1 VALGAATCAPPT
13 AGVGAVPSTE
23 TTEPE
28 IRVGLVSSGDT
39 ASVGGGGA
47 LLFGGPDGAG
57 LSELPSGTE
66 ATLVGGADGVRLRL
80 GAIETTP
87 ARTLSIRA
95 RDQGG
100 TVRVGGREYRGE
112 VLVAQAEAGLL
123 VVNAV
128 SLEEYLAGVVSAEM
142 GRRPD
147 VDREAMYAQAVI
159 SRTVAVRSLGRYRV
173 RGYDL
178 MGTVADQAYAGVGT
192 ESDLAWEAVR
202 ATRGQVV
209 TYGGAVIE
217 AFFHSTC
224 GGRTEAVED
233 AFSGGPQRYL
243 SSISDRDP
251 SGQAYCRLS
260 PRFEWNER
268 WSGAQL
274 ARGLRESGIR
284 SDGPP
289 SDLAVEGLTG
299 SGRVGAIRAVVGG
312 RGVVVRGQNEIR
324 RVLRR
329 DGGGILW
336 STRFRLQVSRSGGK
350 VVEVSASGGGNG
362 HGVGLCQWGAIGR
375 ARAGADYREIL
386 SAYFPGTEI
395 RRFY

>member
-1 VALGAATCAPPT
+1 V
-13 AGVGAVPSTE
+13 
-23 TTEPE
+23 EPE

-39 ASVGGGGA
+39 ASVGGGEA

-57 LSELPSGTE
+57 LSELPSGTA

-87 ARTLSIRA
+87 ARTLNIRA
-95 RDQGG
+95 RDDGG
-100 TVRVGGREYRGE
+100 TVRVSGRDYRGE
-112 VLVAQAEAGLL
+112 VLVAQGEAGLL

-147 VDREAMYAQAVI
+147 ADREAMYAQAVV

-178 MGTVADQAYAGVGT
+178 MGSIADQAYAGVAT

-202 ATRGQVV
+202 ATRGQVL

-260 PRFEWNER
+260 PRFQWEER
-268 WSGAQL
+268 WSGAEL

-284 SDGPP
+284 AEGPP

-299 SGRVGAIRAVVGG
+299 SGRVGAIRAVVSG

-336 STRFRLQVSRSGGK
+336 STRFQLRVSRSGGRI
-350 VVEVSASGGGNG
+350 VEARAIGGGNG
-362 HGVGLCQWGAIGR
+362 HGVGMCQWGAIGR
-375 ARAGADYREIL
+375 AREGADYQAIL
-386 SAYFPGTEI
+386 RAYFPGTEI
-395 RRFY
+395 RRYY